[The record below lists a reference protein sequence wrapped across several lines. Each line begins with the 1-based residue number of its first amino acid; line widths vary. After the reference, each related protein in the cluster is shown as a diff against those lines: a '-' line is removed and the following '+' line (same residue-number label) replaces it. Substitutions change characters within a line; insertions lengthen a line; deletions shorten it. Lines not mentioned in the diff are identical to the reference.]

1 MEKMAYFDNAATTF
15 PKPEYVYDFTNQFY
29 RECGVNVGRGQ
40 YKLASKASAL
50 VQETRELLLELFHC
64 PAKKVVF
71 THTATEAINLILR
84 GLPINNNYTVYLSP
98 FEHNAVT
105 RVLYHLQTMYDIHVE
120 TLCFDKETMTYD
132 MARIRNQF
140 AENKPNWTVI
150 SHASNIC
157 GVVSPIK
164 ELCHLSKEFGSI
176 NIVDMCQTAGL
187 VDTDLSGEDI
197 DFAVFAGHKTLYSPL
212 GVAGVVSSFTIK
224 PQPLMFGGTGFESAN
239 QSLPETIPERY
250 EVASPDI
257 AAISGLNAS
266 LKWIKEIGIQNI
278 YDKEQANHER
288 LLKILSRFE
297 NIKLIDT
304 AKAMAIGVVSCLFEG
319 YGSDSIGQIL
329 SEQGVAVRT
338 GLHCAPTAH
347 KFIGTF
353 PAGTVRFTSNYKSI
367 ANYLETQDERFF
379 NSLILAVYNGQPKWN
394 EIRIQDEK
402 GEDNYNLGI
411 ITLTDDVKIFPVDGQ
426 HRVAGIKKAIEDKP
440 EMKSERVP
448 VIFIGHSTDE
458 IGMQRTRRMF
468 STLNRY
474 AKPVSLRD
482 IIALDEDDVVAI
494 ASRYLIDNTD
504 LFVDNRI
511 LDSKNKSIPET
522 NDMALTTIITYYECN
537 KELLW
542 LFVKDIDVVGLE
554 EKTVKGR
561 SKINEYIRH
570 RPKNEIIAAFTE
582 ECKDFW
588 EAILNYCPEIKKP
601 NVKVE
606 RYRDSNGGSLF
617 FRPIALYPFA
627 KVAVRIKE
635 KYQKSYSEIIGSIP
649 NELLWIQNRLWKKII
664 WDDVAKKMVMG
675 NAKLVELILL
685 YITAPQLLA
694 DKEKEKIID
703 NLKSIWDE
711 SDDIVVKERLDSIIR
726 GDEYV

>member
-304 AKAMAIGVVSCLFEG
+304 TKAMAIGVVSCLFEG

-353 PAGTVRFTSNYKSI
+353 PAGTVRFSVSYFNTDEDFET
-367 ANYLETQDERFF
+367 LET
-379 NSLILAVYNGQPKWN
+379 
-394 EIRIQDEK
+394 
-402 GEDNYNLGI
+402 
-411 ITLTDDVKIFPVDGQ
+411 
-426 HRVAGIKKAIEDKP
+426 
-440 EMKSERVP
+440 
-448 VIFIGHSTDE
+448 
-458 IGMQRTRRMF
+458 
-468 STLNRY
+468 
-474 AKPVSLRD
+474 
-482 IIALDEDDVVAI
+482 ALD
-494 ASRYLIDNTD
+494 
-504 LFVDNRI
+504 
-511 LDSKNKSIPET
+511 
-522 NDMALTTIITYYECN
+522 
-537 KELLW
+537 
-542 LFVKDIDVVGLE
+542 
-554 EKTVKGR
+554 
-561 SKINEYIRH
+561 YI
-570 RPKNEIIAAFTE
+570 E
-582 ECKDFW
+582 
-588 EAILNYCPEIKKP
+588 
-601 NVKVE
+601 
-606 RYRDSNGGSLF
+606 SNS
-617 FRPIALYPFA
+617 
-627 KVAVRIKE
+627 
-635 KYQKSYSEIIGSIP
+635 
-649 NELLWIQNRLWKKII
+649 
-664 WDDVAKKMVMG
+664 
-675 NAKLVELILL
+675 
-685 YITAPQLLA
+685 
-694 DKEKEKIID
+694 
-703 NLKSIWDE
+703 
-711 SDDIVVKERLDSIIR
+711 
-726 GDEYV
+726 